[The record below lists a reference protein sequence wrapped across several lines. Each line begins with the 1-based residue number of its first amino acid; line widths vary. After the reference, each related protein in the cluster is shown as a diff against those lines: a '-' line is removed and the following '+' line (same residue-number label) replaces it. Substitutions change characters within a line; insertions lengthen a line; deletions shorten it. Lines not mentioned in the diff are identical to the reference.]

1 MLYIVNINHNTNIFN
16 RTWLILT
23 TSFNIFYKKL
33 SQFKVLQKKT
43 FFMYY
48 VSKIIFM
55 YCIWAILISYRK
67 TNFLSFHEE
76 KKRKKPYFIT
86 KSVLCFFFTMS
97 LVPVTCNNIASSH
110 FYSMSFGRIESVKK
124 QASTVHFNTNCWCL
138 LFVFPARFGFGLVT

>member
-1 MLYIVNINHNTNIFN
+1 MLYIVNINHETNILN

-43 FFMYY
+43 IFMYY

-67 TNFLSFHEE
+67 TNFFSFHEE
-76 KKRKKPYFIT
+76 KKGKTLFYNEV
-86 KSVLCFFFTMS
+86 SVKLFFTMS
-97 LVPVTCNNIASSH
+97 LVPVTCHNIASSH
-110 FYSMSFGRIESVKK
+110 FYSMSFGRLESVKK
-124 QASTVHFNTNCWCL
+124 QACTVHFNTNCWCL
-138 LFVFPARFGFGLVT
+138 LFVFPARFWFGLVT